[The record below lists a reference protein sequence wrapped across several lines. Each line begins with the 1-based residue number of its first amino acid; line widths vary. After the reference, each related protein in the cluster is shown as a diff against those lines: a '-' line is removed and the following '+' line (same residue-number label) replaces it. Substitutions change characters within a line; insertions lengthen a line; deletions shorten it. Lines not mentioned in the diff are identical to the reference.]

1 MEVLITACW
10 HIWLI
15 RNAAVFNNERPLF
28 RRWKAGFTNDIFLL
42 QHRIKRKFRDSLLT
56 WLAALP

>member
-1 MEVLITACW
+1 MEFLITACW

-15 RNAAVFNNERPLF
+15 TNATIFNNERPLF
-28 RRWKAGFTNDIFLL
+28 RRWKASFTHDIFLSH
-42 QHRIKRKFRDSLLT
+42 HRIKRKHGDSLLT